1 MILFYIAAGVP
12 TSWMLTSIF
21 GNAYGIASHAASS
34 WAETQQRPAFIVS
47 IDEESMQ
54 VERKDLFWPESEDT
68 RYVQPDRLPILQ
80 RMRSRISITED
91 EERIAAEA
99 LRSSLVEVGYLVS
112 DSEWHRRRPSDV
124 LVSKR
129 FQEYFAADKAAREA
143 GEDLAFDPRYIMMMP
158 APDDYVPP
166 YGLVDGRATAV
177 GNAPPVPDNLASLPD
192 QEQVA
197 RLLNS
202 GWNFDETL
210 VHMGPIQID

>member
-1 MILFYIAAGVP
+1 MILFYVAAGVP
-12 TSWMLTSIF
+12 TSWMLTSVF
-21 GNAYGIASHAASS
+21 GNAYGVAHNAARS
-34 WAETQQRPAFIVS
+34 WAENQKTPTFIVS

-91 EERIAAEA
+91 EERVAAEA
-99 LRSSLVEVGYLVS
+99 LRASLTEVGYLVS
-112 DSEWHRRRPSDV
+112 DAEWRRRRPSDV
-124 LVSKR
+124 LVSER
-129 FQEYFAADKAAREA
+129 FQEYFTADKAAREA
-143 GEDLAFDPRYIMMMP
+143 GEDMPFDPRYTMMMP
-158 APDDYVPP
+158 IPDDYVLP

-177 GNAPPVPDNLASLPD
+177 GDAPPVPDNLASLPD
-192 QEQVA
+192 QEQVT

-202 GWNFDETL
+202 GWNFEQTL